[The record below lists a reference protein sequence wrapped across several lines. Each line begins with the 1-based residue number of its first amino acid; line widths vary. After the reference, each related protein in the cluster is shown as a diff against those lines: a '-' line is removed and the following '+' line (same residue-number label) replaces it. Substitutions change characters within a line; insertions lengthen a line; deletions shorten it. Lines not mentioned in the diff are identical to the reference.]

1 MSRVISKLSKLLYE
15 GETGEKIESYEDLII
30 EEIEKHVK
38 DASFY
43 SLPTEEIVRII
54 EKSSINDA
62 KLLMELTGNMSNNKG
77 KDAVLLLN
85 VISSEEATFEECV
98 KIISNFSKCPLLKR
112 LGNLFNSD
120 AILPERDYQYEID
133 ELKKEIEKLKNL
145 PKTSFPPVTM
155 KPDDFV
161 DDIHEAAKNGKLTSV
176 QYLVEQCHANAEAKS
191 KNEDTP
197 LIGNYPKLFAWIITI
212 VGAIGLILFAIP
224 LFKPAVPELKKLSWP
239 TWRVFLANSTRV
251 FIFIIVLAGVF
262 LLYEAFISAFL
273 GFIEK
278 TF

>member
-1 MSRVISKLSKLLYE
+1 MAIK
-15 GETGEKIESYEDLII
+15 
-30 EEIEKHVK
+30 
-38 DASFY
+38 
-43 SLPTEEIVRII
+43 
-54 EKSSINDA
+54 EKSKEVKQSKIVEILTTEY
-62 KLLMELTGNMSNNKG
+62 KWETYLLGFLSTVAIALGLLIFANVLT
-77 KDAVLLLN
+77 V
-85 VISSEEATFEECV
+85 SET
-98 KIISNFSKCPLLKR
+98 
-112 LGNLFNSD
+112 
-120 AILPERDYQYEID
+120 
-133 ELKKEIEKLKNL
+133 
-145 PKTSFPPVTM
+145 
-155 KPDDFV
+155 
-161 DDIHEAAKNGKLTSV
+161 
-176 QYLVEQCHANAEAKS
+176 
-191 KNEDTP
+191 TP

>member
-1 MSRVISKLSKLLYE
+1 MAIK
-15 GETGEKIESYEDLII
+15 EK
-30 EEIEKHVK
+30 
-38 DASFY
+38 
-43 SLPTEEIVRII
+43 
-54 EKSSINDA
+54 
-62 KLLMELTGNMSNNKG
+62 NK
-77 KDAVLLLN
+77 
-85 VISSEEATFEECV
+85 E
-98 KIISNFSKCPLLKR
+98 
-112 LGNLFNSD
+112 
-120 AILPERDYQYEID
+120 
-133 ELKKEIEKLKNL
+133 
-145 PKTSFPPVTM
+145 
-155 KPDDFV
+155 
-161 DDIHEAAKNGKLTSV
+161 V
-176 QYLVEQCHANAEAKS
+176 QKS
-191 KNEDTP
+191 KVVEILTTEYKWETYLLGFLSTVAIALGLLIFANVLTVSENTP